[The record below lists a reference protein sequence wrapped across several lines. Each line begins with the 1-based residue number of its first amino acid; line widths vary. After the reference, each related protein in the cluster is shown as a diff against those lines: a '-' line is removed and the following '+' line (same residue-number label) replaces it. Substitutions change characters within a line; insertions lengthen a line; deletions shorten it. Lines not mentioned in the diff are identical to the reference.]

1 MTALYPLCV
10 LHSTLGW
17 RVMEGELLPPS
28 LGSGLAVTSGEGGAS
43 VCLLHRTATSVI
55 KQQQN
60 CRRYFCLKY
69 SKPLNVLFQENIIF
83 FNFVSDRV
91 SLSAFPKGLRNHGPD
106 SVLCPPRP
114 PRHHVPRATPPRLRC
129 ALKTGVRAAVH
140 PPGAGPQGAGAAGA
154 NAVLRFHRGCSG
166 LLPERWHRCPRQT
179 VMERR

>member
-1 MTALYPLCV
+1 MTALSPLCV

-28 LGSGLAVTSGEGGAS
+28 LGAGLAVTSREGGAS

-114 PRHHVPRATPPRLRC
+114 PHHHVPRATPPRLRC
-129 ALKTGVRAAVH
+129 ALKTRSPRCRPSARRRAA
-140 PPGAGPQGAGAAGA
+140 G
-154 NAVLRFHRGCSG
+154 RGRG
-166 LLPERWHRCPRQT
+166 RGERSPKISPR
-179 VMERR
+179 VFGSPS